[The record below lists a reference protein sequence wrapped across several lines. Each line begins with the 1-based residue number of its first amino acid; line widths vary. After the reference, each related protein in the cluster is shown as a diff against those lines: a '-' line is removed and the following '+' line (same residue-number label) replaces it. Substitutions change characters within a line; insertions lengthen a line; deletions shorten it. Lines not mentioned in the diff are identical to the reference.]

1 MRTLARTGQVLGIL
15 TATATMAVVAA
26 VPASAAV
33 PSNDTIG
40 GATVV
45 TTLPFSETID
55 TSEATTDAEDAA
67 INVPCGAPATNGS
80 VWYQVTAGD
89 SAATLVDLAGT
100 DFDAGVIV
108 ATGTPGALELVACG
122 PFGVA
127 FESTPGQTYYVMA
140 FSFNPDVV
148 GGQLAV
154 SISGAE
160 LPPKVSMTVDDVGK
174 VNKQTGTATISG
186 TYTCIG
192 EADLVV
198 VQGSLQQEQDDDV
211 QVRGDFD
218 IPDLKCGGTFDW
230 SVEVVPLSGK
240 FERGYAATIA
250 LTAGCNV
257 LGCNIFDT
265 LEVVRLRGG
274 GH

>member
-1 MRTLARTGQVLGIL
+1 MI
-15 TATATMAVVAA
+15 ATMAVVAA
-26 VPASAAV
+26 APASAAV
-33 PSNDTIG
+33 PSNDTIA

-45 TTLPFSETID
+45 STLPFSETID

-67 INVPCGAPATNGS
+67 INVPCGAPVTNGS
-80 VWYQVTAGD
+80 VWYKVTAGD
-89 SAATLVDLAGT
+89 LPATLVDLTGT

-108 ATGTPGALELVACG
+108 ATGSPGALELVTCG

-148 GGQLAV
+148 GGQLSI
-154 SISGAE
+154 SISGAQ
-160 LPPKVSMTVDDVGK
+160 PPPEVSMTVDDVGK
-174 VNKQTGTATISG
+174 VNRQTGTATISG

-198 VQGSLQQEQDDDV
+198 IQGSLQQELPGGV
-211 QVRGDFD
+211 QVRGDFQQQ
-218 IPDLKCGGTFDW
+218 DLKCGGTFKW
-230 SVEVVPLSGK
+230 SAEVVPQSGK
-240 FERGYAATIA
+240 FVKGYAATVA
-250 LTAGCNV
+250 LTAGCNE